1 MAFLLP
7 ICLIPSRREGPSQV
21 PKTLAPVP
29 LPSHQRAHGIE
40 PGSKGWG
47 SRGRQWE
54 GRGRSPERTGWWDGR
69 RDDGGRNPS
78 GAGRAARPGQ
88 AAAERARPVL
98 QKTAASS
105 PGRPHPA
112 AGASGGSRTA
122 SRTGY
127 PGQRPA
133 APEPPLAHRQTAPPV
148 QALGA
153 PQPRSPPPLR
163 LRPLLAARS
172 RAARPGGPAS
182 EWGRGNITKSGDGP
196 PTGHRAAP
204 RGLTDREDRRRWV
217 WVGQSQALGE
227 PG

>member
-1 MAFLLP
+1 MGL
-7 ICLIPSRREGPSQV
+7 SRDRRDG
-21 PKTLAPVP
+21 APGAANGRVVGGAP
-29 LPSHQRAHGIE
+29 RE
-40 PGSKGWG
+40 PGGG
-47 SRGRQWE
+47 TGGGMTAAGTPA
-54 GRGRSPERTGWWDGR
+54 GRGGP
-69 RDDGGRNPS
+69 
-78 GAGRAARPGQ
+78 ARPGQ

>member
-1 MAFLLP
+1 MGL
-7 ICLIPSRREGPSQV
+7 SRDRRDG
-21 PKTLAPVP
+21 APGAANGRVVGGAP
-29 LPSHQRAHGIE
+29 RE
-40 PGSKGWG
+40 PGGG
-47 SRGRQWE
+47 TGGGMTAAGTPA
-54 GRGRSPERTGWWDGR
+54 GRGGP
-69 RDDGGRNPS
+69 
-78 GAGRAARPGQ
+78 ARPGQ
-88 AAAERARPVL
+88 AAAERARPAL
-98 QKTAASS
+98 QKAAASS

-122 SRTGY
+122 SRPGY

-133 APEPPLAHRQTAPPV
+133 APEPPLAHRQTAPRV
-148 QALGA
+148 GALGA

-172 RAARPGGPAS
+172 RAARAGGPAS

-204 RGLTDREDRRRWV
+204 RGLTDRKDRRRWV